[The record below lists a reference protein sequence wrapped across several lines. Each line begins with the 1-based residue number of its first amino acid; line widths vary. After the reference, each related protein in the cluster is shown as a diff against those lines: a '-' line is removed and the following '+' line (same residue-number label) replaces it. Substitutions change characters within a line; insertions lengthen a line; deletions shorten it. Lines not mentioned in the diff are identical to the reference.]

1 MLICELTRIGDRK
14 RLICSISGAPCAFQ
28 RYCDM
33 KMKWLQTD
41 GAKRCKAR
49 RDHGQGNDETDS

>member
-1 MLICELTRIGDRK
+1 MFECEYTTVDKK
-14 RLICSISGAPCAFQ
+14 RLICGISGVPCAFQ

-33 KMKWLQTD
+33 KMKWLQTS

-49 RDHGQGNDETDS
+49 EEHGKRNNEADS

>member
-1 MLICELTRIGDRK
+1 MLICELTEIDK
-14 RLICSISGAPCAFQ
+14 NRLICSITKAPCAFQ
-28 RYCDM
+28 RYCEI

-49 RDHGQGNDETDS
+49 KEHGQGNNKTDS

>member
-1 MLICELTRIGDRK
+1 MLICELTEIRK
-14 RLICSISGAPCAFQ
+14 KKLFCSITGAPCAFQ
-28 RYCDM
+28 RYCDI

-49 RDHGQGNDETDS
+49 KKHGKRNTEADS